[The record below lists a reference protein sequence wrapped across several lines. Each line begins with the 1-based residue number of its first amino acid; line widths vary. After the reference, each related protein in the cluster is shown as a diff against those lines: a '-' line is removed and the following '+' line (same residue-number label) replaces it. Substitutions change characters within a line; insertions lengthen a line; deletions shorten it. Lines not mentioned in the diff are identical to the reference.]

1 MKKNNVIYWIS
12 TVIVSLMMLFSA
24 YLYLTSDE
32 VKAAFVHLGFPSYFR
47 VELAIAKLLGAIIL
61 LVPAVPIRL
70 KEFAYFGFAVTFIS
84 AFIAHTSSG
93 DPGKIAAGPLIFLAV
108 LIVSFIYFLKLN
120 TVSPKQLAH
129 Q

>member
-1 MKKNNVIYWIS
+1 MKKNSVIYWIS

-24 YLYLTSDE
+24 FLYVTSDE

-47 VELAIAKLLGAIIL
+47 LELAVAKTLGAIVL

-70 KEFAYFGFAVTFIS
+70 KEFAYFGFSVTFVS
-84 AFIAHTSSG
+84 AFIAHSISG
-93 DPGKIAAGPLIFLAV
+93 DPGSVAASPLIFLAV

-120 TVSPKQLAH
+120 TGSYKQAA
-129 Q
+129 

>member
-1 MKKNNVIYWIS
+1 MKKNMVIYWIS

-32 VKAAFVHLGFPSYFR
+32 VKAGFVHLGFPSYFR
-47 VELAIAKLLGAIIL
+47 VELAIAKILGAIVL
-61 LVPAVPIRL
+61 LVPAIPIRL

-84 AFIAHTSSG
+84 AFIAHTTSG
-93 DPGKIAAGPLIFLAV
+93 DPGKVAAGPLIFLAV

-120 TVSPKQLAH
+120 AGSHKQLAP